1 MAEHVSN
8 ERMSD
13 EEIHTQ
19 RETIFR
25 EQLGRTPYDLDEALA
40 FARDNA
46 TRGSVAQ
53 VLQHAKASGVPAVVP
68 RAGVASWEG
77 QRALM
82 EMLDEAGAAY
92 LPITID
98 SLTRELQFAEA
109 ERRLAASTTETSALN
124 GYPIVA
130 HGLDANRRL
139 IQSFAKPVIVRANAV
154 DLRITAETGLASGG
168 TAFVSGPMYATLEYS
183 KNTPLAEGI
192 ANWQYI
198 FRLMGIYTEN
208 GVPMADDA
216 VGFSQSG
223 TCSVP
228 ALMHVGVVLDALIMA
243 AQGVKHIMLY
253 SMLQGNIAQD
263 VASCLA
269 VEQLATEYLHKFGHS
284 DVETYV
290 ASSDWNGAFPE
301 RRSDAYG
308 LIAANVFAAAI
319 ARAPLNYVKTIDEGI
334 GVPTAESNADSI
346 RVTRYLLNLI
356 GRQAHSWR
364 TPEIEFELA
373 LNLLEARAVLDAI
386 IDLGDGDP
394 VVGSV
399 KGLQSGILDIPFSP
413 NVHVKGNVL
422 PIRDAAGAVRFLDHG
437 ALPIPAE
444 ALEMERDRL
453 SQRSADPSQLGYQDV
468 VDDLQFLE
476 LDPFDAVGGDQVSA

>member
-1 MAEHVSN
+1 MADNVTN
-8 ERMSD
+8 ERLTD
-13 EEIHTQ
+13 DAFHAQ

-25 EQLGRTPYDLDEALA
+25 EQLGRAPYDLDEALA
-40 FARDNA
+40 FSLENA
-46 TRGSVAQ
+46 KRGTVAA
-53 VLQHAKASGVPAVVP
+53 VLQKAKATGVAAVVP

-82 EMLDEAGAAY
+82 QMLDEAGAAY

-109 ERRLAASTTETSALN
+109 ERRLASSTTEVSALN

-130 HGLDANRRL
+130 HGIEANRRL
-139 IQSFAKPVIVRANAV
+139 IQSFDKPVIVRANAV

-183 KNTPLAEGI
+183 KNTPLSEGI
-192 ANWQYI
+192 SKWQYI
-198 FRLMGIYTEN
+198 FRLMGIYSEA

-228 ALMHVGVVLDALIMA
+228 ALMHVGVILDALIMA
-243 AQGVKHIMLY
+243 SQGVKHIMLY

-269 VEQLATEYLHKFGHS
+269 VEQLATEYLHKLGLD
-284 DVETYV
+284 DVSTYV

-301 RRSDAYG
+301 RRPDAYG

-346 RVTRYLLNLI
+346 RVTRYLMNLI
-356 GRQAHSWR
+356 GRQAHAWR
-364 TPEIEFELA
+364 TPEIEFELH
-373 LNLLEARAVLDAI
+373 LNLIEARAILDAI

-394 VVGSV
+394 VVGSI
-399 KGLQSGILDIPFSP
+399 KGIGTGILDIPFSP
-413 NVHVKGNVL
+413 NIHVKGNVL
-422 PIRDAAGAVRFLDHG
+422 PIRDASGAVRFLDHG

-444 ALEMERDRL
+444 ALEMERERL
-453 SQRSADPSQLGYQDV
+453 SHRSADPSALGYQDV

-476 LDPFDAVGGDQVSA
+476 LDTFDPATGTEVKA